1 MAGNIMNGLKL
12 IAAAAAFS
20 LVASS
25 AMAQSDSVDEAPSAA
40 AMTVDL
46 LIVRPL
52 GLVASV
58 LGIGLFVVQLPFAV
72 LSGDMPSDPANK
84 LVAAPL
90 AYTFTRPLGEME

>member
-1 MAGNIMNGLKL
+1 MNGLKL

-25 AMAQSDSVDEAPSAA
+25 AMAQSDSVNEAPSAA

-46 LIVRPL
+46 LVVRPL

-84 LVAAPL
+84 LVVAPL

>member
-1 MAGNIMNGLKL
+1 MNGLKL

-25 AMAQSDSVDEAPSAA
+25 ALAQTDSVDEAPSAA

-84 LVAAPL
+84 LVVAPL